1 MHGHRL
7 VTIASVGL
15 IRGSLG
21 FSRGPR
27 LAARLSSV
35 TGNDDA
41 QSSVTGK
48 GTASPHLFKGSAFTG
63 KADFYEAL
71 FFLQDIKKRAQAVS
85 SLHAG
90 GTISSLGPSIP
101 IPWYAQDA
109 MAERMGFAL
118 TKLQYRQLRGA
129 LNELV
134 AYASLA
140 EVRIFLECFTPSSI
154 EELGQVGRVDRQRLL
169 ARLSNRHPNL
179 GHIDALGRAC
189 STGRRKTA
197 VARVQLVPGTG
208 ECWVNGRPAI
218 EYFKRAHEMF
228 RVADPLEASGSFG
241 RWNAWCLVQG
251 GGQSGQ
257 AGAIVQ
263 GLAKA
268 ITLLAP
274 SMAGF
279 LRPYI
284 YRDPRVVE
292 RKKAGQPKARKKFT
306 WVKR

>member
-1 MHGHRL
+1 MHGRRLATTVTVGLLRGGLGPSLGARL
-7 VTIASVGL
+7 V
-15 IRGSLG
+15 
-21 FSRGPR
+21 
-27 LAARLSSV
+27 ARLSDI
-35 TGNDDA
+35 TGNGDT
-41 QSSVTGK
+41 QSSVIEERAT
-48 GTASPHLFKGSAFTG
+48 SSHPFKSSAFTG

-85 SLHAG
+85 RSSSN
-90 GTISSLGPSIP
+90 GTVTNAGPSIP

-109 MAERMGFAL
+109 MAEHMGFAL
-118 TKLQYRQLRGA
+118 TKLQYRQVRSA
-129 LNELV
+129 LNELIP
-134 AYASLA
+134 YANIA
-140 EVRIFLECFTPSSI
+140 EVRTFLNCFTPASV
-154 EELGQVGRVDRQRLL
+154 EELLQVGGVEKQRLL
-169 ARLSNRHPNL
+169 ASLSNRQPNL

-197 VARVQLVPGTG
+197 VARVQLVSGTG

-241 RWNAWCLVQG
+241 RWNAWCLVRG

-274 SMAGF
+274 SMAGA